1 MNNKWVRSCL
11 SWYLLISIISWQ
23 ETTTTTQNC
32 STRVVKLLS
41 LWWTFSTT
49 WSRILL
55 ICNINH
61 TTHNCIGCLG
71 KICLLSTES
80 LLLFNGTLLNTEKWL
95 YASFQKK
102 QALINHTWAP
112 NRERT
117 SAISNQHKLA
127 RQWETAILSVEVSR
141 NFTDIL
147 YTNECK

>member
-1 MNNKWVRSCL
+1 M
-11 SWYLLISIISWQ
+11 
-23 ETTTTTQNC
+23 
-32 STRVVKLLS
+32 
-41 LWWTFSTT
+41 
-49 WSRILL
+49 
-55 ICNINH
+55 
-61 TTHNCIGCLG
+61 
-71 KICLLSTES
+71 
-80 LLLFNGTLLNTEKWL
+80 LLFNGTLLNTEKWL
-95 YASFQKK
+95 YVSFQKK

>member
-1 MNNKWVRSCL
+1 M
-11 SWYLLISIISWQ
+11 
-23 ETTTTTQNC
+23 
-32 STRVVKLLS
+32 
-41 LWWTFSTT
+41 
-49 WSRILL
+49 
-55 ICNINH
+55 
-61 TTHNCIGCLG
+61 
-71 KICLLSTES
+71 
-80 LLLFNGTLLNTEKWL
+80 LLFNGTLLNTEKWL

-141 NFTDIL
+141 NFTDLL